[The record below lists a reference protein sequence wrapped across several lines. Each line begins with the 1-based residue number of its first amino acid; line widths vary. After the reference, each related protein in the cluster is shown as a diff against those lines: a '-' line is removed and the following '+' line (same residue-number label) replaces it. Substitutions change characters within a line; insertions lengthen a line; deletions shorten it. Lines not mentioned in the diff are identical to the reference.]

1 MLFSS
6 RSGQRSIAPVT
17 NARDNTP
24 AAPGPLTAP
33 VSTTR
38 QHSAFRRNQPL
49 SLCQPTSISARE
61 ECGEADSAK
70 VTTALFQASP
80 GARGMKVGWWGL
92 WSRWKSGEIPQYV
105 LYLHSWLTPHCAPP
119 PALCQ
124 TDLEECAGSVWLEHL
139 LGMRDGRMKLT
150 TRGMC

>member
-33 VSTTR
+33 VSTTS
-38 QHSAFRRNQPL
+38 QHSAFRQNQPL

-92 WSRWKSGEIPQYV
+92 WSRWKSGEERGNTAVRTVSP
-105 LYLHSWLTPHCAPP
+105 LLADPS
-119 PALCQ
+119 LCPSSR
-124 TDLEECAGSVWLEHL
+124 TVPNRFGGVCGVSLAGAFIGYEGWKDETH
-139 LGMRDGRMKLT
+139 D
-150 TRGMC
+150 